1 MMVPELRHAMRR
13 LAASPTFT
21 LAAILTLALAIGANV
36 AIFAVVYRVVLN
48 PLPYGD
54 SSRLLAIDYG
64 WPSRNI
70 ASGVST
76 ITSRMYF
83 QYVDRATTLDGTA
96 LYETLDVTMTGQ
108 GDPERIQTI
117 GATPSLSAVLR
128 VPPVVGRWFTD
139 EEGVPGAGAVA
150 VLSHGF

>member
-1 MMVPELRHAMRR
+1 MDLVQELRHAMRR
-13 LAASPTFT
+13 LAGSPAFT

-54 SSRLLAIDYG
+54 STRLLAIDYG

-70 ASGVST
+70 PSGVST

-83 QYVDRATTLDGTA
+83 QCVDRAATLDGAA
-96 LYETLDVTMTGQ
+96 LYEMFDVTMTGD
-108 GDPERIQTI
+108 GDPER
-117 GATPSLSAVLR
+117 
-128 VPPVVGRWFTD
+128 
-139 EEGVPGAGAVA
+139 
-150 VLSHGF
+150 